1 MEGVDFQGF
10 DPGFE
15 WSDISPRLGVSYV
28 FDWEK
33 RLLLRANYGHYV
45 DALGSGVVSYNLPL
59 TYVNVKYE
67 WADANDNDLVDAGEL
82 PDTNCANVIDFLNID
97 PCNTGSATSPFQID
111 PDLEAPSVDE
121 FIVGAE
127 YELARD
133 FTVGTNLTMRQ
144 RDNIIWTPFYD
155 AQQFAANGQ
164 IVPLYGS
171 GLYDCNN
178 TVSGSAPD
186 GRAFS
191 EPFCVLSNPAD
202 PRLGTARAR
211 VETNMPGYTQEYQG
225 IEFTATKR
233 LSNKWM
239 MRGFLSW
246 NDWTNE
252 FDGEAVTPGIYGVGA
267 SAQSGDPTNF
277 RGGTTADGGLVAVQ
291 SLASGNKRN
300 VFVGSSQW
308 QYNLNGLYQLPKNW
322 SVSGNLYGRQG
333 YGLADFVAADASA
346 TGEGT
351 KNVQVDSI
359 DTNRYDDLMLLD
371 LRAAKLFTL
380 ERNTNVELAAE
391 VFNVTNAD
399 TTLQLDSRLDAATY
413 RRIGEIVSPRVL
425 RLVATINF

>member
-1 MEGVDFQGF
+1 
-10 DPGFE
+10 
-15 WSDISPRLGVSYV
+15 
-28 FDWEK
+28 
-33 RLLLRANYGHYV
+33 
-45 DALGSGVVSYNLPL
+45 
-59 TYVNVKYE
+59 
-67 WADANDNDLVDAGEL
+67 LVDAGEL
-82 PDTNCANVIDFLNID
+82 PNTACTDAIDFLNID
-97 PCNTGSATSPFQID
+97 PCNTGAASSPFKID
-111 PDLEAPSVDE
+111 PDLSAPTVDE

-144 RDNIIWTPFYD
+144 RDDIIWTPFYD

-164 IVPLYGS
+164 VVPIYGS
-171 GLYDCNN
+171 NVYSCNN

-225 IEFTATKR
+225 IELTATKR

-252 FDGEAVTPGIYGVGA
+252 FDGEPVTPGIYGVGA
-267 SAQSGDPTNF
+267 SAQSGDPTNY
-277 RGGTTADGGLVAVQ
+277 RGGTAADGGLVAVQ

-308 QYNLNGLYQLPKNW
+308 QYNINGLYQLPKNW

-333 YGLADFVAADASA
+333 YGLADFVAADASG

-359 DTNRYDDLMLLD
+359 DTNRYDDLFLLD

>member
-1 MEGVDFQGF
+1 VHFSQQSGEQGATSANPNALFPTLMQGVDFQGF

-45 DALGSGVVSYNLPL
+45 DALGSGIVSYNLPL

-67 WADANDNDLVDAGEL
+67 WNDANNDNLVDAGEL
-82 PDTNCANVIDFLNID
+82 PNTACTDAIDFLNID
-97 PCNTGSATSPFQID
+97 PCNTGAASSPFKID
-111 PDLEAPSVDE
+111 PDLSAPTVDE

-144 RDNIIWTPFYD
+144 RDDIIWTPFYD

-164 IVPLYGS
+164 VVPIYGS
-171 GLYDCNN
+171 NVYSCNN

-225 IEFTATKR
+225 IELTATKR

-252 FDGEAVTPGIYGVGA
+252 FDGEPVTPGIYGVGGRVQVFARGQDGKVAALPQTTWRVPGWQPNTYDDPYIAAGPNGQVYA
-267 SAQSGDPTNF
+267 SVPSRNQVLSANQNGEIQLRWGGKGTDTASLTLPSG
-277 RGGTTADGGLVAVQ
+277 VAV
-291 SLASGNKRN
+291 APDGTVYVVDRGNN
-300 VFVGSSQW
+300 
-308 QYNLNGLYQLPKNW
+308 
-322 SVSGNLYGRQG
+322 
-333 YGLADFVAADASA
+333 
-346 TGEGT
+346 
-351 KNVQVDSI
+351 
-359 DTNRYDDLMLLD
+359 
-371 LRAAKLFTL
+371 
-380 ERNTNVELAAE
+380 
-391 VFNVTNAD
+391 
-399 TTLQLDSRLDAATY
+399 
-413 RRIGEIVSPRVL
+413 RVL
-425 RLVATINF
+425 QFKMPDLGQ